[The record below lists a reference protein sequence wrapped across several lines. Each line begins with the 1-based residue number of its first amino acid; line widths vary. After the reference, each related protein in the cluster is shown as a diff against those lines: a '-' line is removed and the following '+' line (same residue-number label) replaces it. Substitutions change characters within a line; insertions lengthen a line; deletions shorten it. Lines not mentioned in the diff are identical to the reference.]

1 MKLKKISWKNFKSY
15 SNAMTELVFDN
26 EPSLNLIV
34 GTNGTGKSSIA
45 DCIIY
50 ALYGKIDGTNNS
62 DIPNRI
68 NKNFYVK
75 IELDCNGHEIV
86 VERGLA
92 PNLFTV
98 TIDGSI
104 VDTAGKNNVQAMLEE
119 NYYKIP
125 YSVFKNTLILSINDF
140 KSLIDLNPS
149 DKRNI
154 IDKIFGFTE
163 YNLMMKLIKEDI
175 KILDSSVSSNEGS
188 LKTATVNVEKYEQQL
203 LELKNNEVSQEE
215 IDELTEK
222 INEAKKLKSTNEENI
237 KKLDDV
243 RKKLDKQ
250 CVEKNMDIR
259 DLKRKIDDN
268 KKKIKL
274 IDSKKCPTCGSSL
287 DTDEFHKEKEKLINE
302 NEQYENTIKELTS
315 FIDDIS
321 NKIRAVDSK
330 RNVFTDAINKS
341 KLMDLASDLKY
352 KISLRKNNSQPLL
365 INLKESLNNQII
377 QLNEEKELLA
387 KRKMVYDCV
396 MQILGDG
403 GIKEYIAS
411 KYIPTI
417 NQIISEM
424 MEFMGINYNV
434 VFDRTFKA
442 TITSNGYI
450 VTYNSLSTGEK
461 KRIDFA
467 TVVSFIKLLKLQ
479 LGEMN
484 LLFLDEMLASIDV
497 NGVSD
502 MMSILKDLSVELNMN
517 IYLIHHA
524 QVENV
529 VFDNVI
535 ETSKPDG
542 FSKISI
548 LN

>member
-15 SNAMTELVFDN
+15 SNAMTELVFN
-26 EPSLNLIV
+26 NNPSLNLIV

-50 ALYGKIDGTNNS
+50 ALYGKIDGTNNG

-75 IELDCNGHEIV
+75 IELDCNGHEII

-92 PNLFTV
+92 PSLFTV
-98 TIDGSI
+98 TIDGSV
-104 VDTAGKNNVQAMLEE
+104 VDTAGKNNVQTMLEE

-163 YNLMMKLIKEDI
+163 YNLIMKLIKEDI

-188 LKTATVNVEKYEQQL
+188 LKTATVSIEKYEQQL
-203 LELKNNEVSQEE
+203 NELKNNGVTQEE
-215 IDELTEK
+215 IDELVEK
-222 INEAKKLKSTNEENI
+222 INEAKKLKATNEENI
-237 KKLDDV
+237 KKLDEI

-250 CVEKNMDIR
+250 STEKNMDIR
-259 DLKRKIDDN
+259 DLKRKIEDN

-274 IDSKKCPTCGSSL
+274 IDLKKCPTCGSSL
-287 DTDEFHKEKEKLINE
+287 DTDEFHKERERLVIE
-302 NEQYENTIKELTS
+302 NEFCENAIRELTS
-315 FIDDIS
+315 IVDDIS

-330 RNVFTDAINKS
+330 RNVFVDANNKS

-365 INLKESLNNQII
+365 NLKESLDKQII
-377 QLNEEKELLA
+377 QLNEEKELLS
-387 KRKMVYDCV
+387 KKKMVYDCV

-434 VFDRTFKA
+434 VFDKTFKA
-442 TITSNGYI
+442 TITSNGYN

-484 LLFLDEMLASIDV
+484 LLFLDEMLASIDI
-497 NGVSD
+497 NGVAD
-502 MMSILKDLSVELNMN
+502 MMTILKDLSVELNMN
-517 IYLIHHA
+517 IFLIHHA

-548 LN
+548 IN

>member
-15 SNAMTELVFDN
+15 SNSMTELVFGKN
-26 EPSLNLIV
+26 PSLNLIV

-50 ALYGKIDGTNNS
+50 ALYGKIDGTNNG

-75 IELDCNGHEIV
+75 IELECNGHEII

-92 PNLFTV
+92 PSLFAV
-98 TIDGSI
+98 TIDGAI
-104 VDTAGKNNVQAMLEE
+104 VDTAGKNNVQSMLEE

-140 KSLIDLNPS
+140 KSLVDLNPA

-163 YNLMMKLIKEDI
+163 YNLMVKLIKEDI
-175 KILDSSVSSNEGS
+175 KVLDTSMYTNEGS
-188 LKTATVNVEKYEQQL
+188 LKTATVSIEKYEQQL
-203 LELKNNEVSQEE
+203 QELKSNEVSQEE

-222 INEAKKLKSTNEENI
+222 INEAKKLKATNEENI

-250 CVEKNMDIR
+250 TTEKNMDIR
-259 DLKRKIDDN
+259 DLKRKIEDN

-287 DTDEFHKEKEKLINE
+287 DTDEFHKERERLIQE
-302 NEQYENTIKELTS
+302 NESCENAIKEMTS
-315 FIDDIS
+315 IISDLS
-321 NKIRAVDSK
+321 NKMKAVDSK
-330 RNVFTDAINKS
+330 RNVFVDAINKS

-365 INLKESLNNQII
+365 NLKESLNTQIH
-377 QLNEEKELLA
+377 QLNEEKEILS

-434 VFDRTFKA
+434 VFDKTFKA
-442 TITSNGYI
+442 TITSNGYN

-479 LGEMN
+479 LGDMN
-484 LLFLDEMLASIDV
+484 LLFLDEMLASIDI

-502 MMSILKDLSVELNMN
+502 MMTILKDLSVELNMN

-529 VFDNVI
+529 VFDNVL

-548 LN
+548 IN

>member
-15 SNAMTELVFDN
+15 SNSMTELVFNND
-26 EPSLNLIV
+26 PSLNLIV

-75 IELDCNGHEIV
+75 IELDCNGHEII

-92 PNLFTV
+92 PSLFSV
-98 TIDGSI
+98 TIDGDI
-104 VDTAGKNNVQAMLEE
+104 VDTAGKNNVQLMLEE

-125 YSVFKNTLILSINDF
+125 YSVFKNTLILSISDF
-140 KSLIDLNPS
+140 KSLVDLNPS

-175 KILDSSVSSNEGS
+175 KSLDASISLNEGS
-188 LKTATVNVEKYEQQL
+188 LKTATNSIANYEKQL
-203 LELKNNEVSQEE
+203 QELKNNAVSQEE

-222 INEAKKLKSTNEENI
+222 INEAKKIKTTNEENI

-250 CVEKNMDIR
+250 SVEKNMDIR
-259 DLKRKIDDN
+259 DLKRKIEDN

-274 IDSKKCPTCGSSL
+274 IDLKKCPTCGSSL
-287 DTDEFHKEKEKLINE
+287 DTDEFHKEREKLIQE
-302 NEQYENTIKELTS
+302 NESCENTISELTS
-315 FIDDIS
+315 IINDLT
-321 NKIRAVDSK
+321 NKMRAVDSK
-330 RNVFTDAINKS
+330 KNIFVDAISKS
-341 KLMDLASDLKY
+341 KLMDLVSDFKY
-352 KISLRKNNSQPLL
+352 KVSLKKNNSQPLL
-365 INLKESLNNQII
+365 NLKESLDQQII
-377 QLNEEKELLA
+377 QLNEEKEVLD

-434 VFDRTFKA
+434 IFDKTFKA
-442 TITSNGYI
+442 TITSNGYN

-479 LGEMN
+479 LGDMN
-484 LLFLDEMLASIDV
+484 LLFLDEMLASIDI

-502 MMSILKDLSVELNMN
+502 MMTILKDLSVELNMN

-542 FSKISI
+542 FSKINI

>member
-15 SNAMTELVFDN
+15 SNAMTELVFNND
-26 EPSLNLIV
+26 PSLNLIV

-75 IELDCNGHEIV
+75 IELDCNGHEVI

-98 TIDGSI
+98 TIDGKV
-104 VDTAGKNNVQAMLEE
+104 VDTAGKNNVQTMLEE

-140 KSLIDLNPS
+140 KSLVDLNPS

-163 YNLMMKLIKEDI
+163 YNLMLKLIKEDV
-175 KILDSSVSSNEGS
+175 KILDSSINSNDGS
-188 LKTATVNVEKYEQQL
+188 LKTASINIEKYEQQL
-203 LELKNNEVSQEE
+203 LELKSNEVSQEE

-222 INEAKKLKSTNEENI
+222 IKEAKKLKATNEENI
-237 KKLDDV
+237 KKLDKV
-243 RKKLDKQ
+243 RKELDKQ
-250 CVEKNMDIR
+250 TTEKNMDIR
-259 DLKRKIDDN
+259 DLKRKIEDN
-268 KKKIKL
+268 NKKIKL

-287 DTDEFHKEKEKLINE
+287 DTDEFHKERERLVQE
-302 NEQYENTIKELTS
+302 NESCKVLIADITS
-315 FIDDIS
+315 IINDLS
-321 NKIRAVDSK
+321 NKMKVVDSK
-330 RNVFTDAINKS
+330 RNVFVDAINKS

-352 KISLRKNNSQPLL
+352 KISLKKNNSKPL
-365 INLKESLNNQII
+365 INLKESLDQQIV
-377 QLNEEKELLA
+377 QLNEERELLD

-434 VFDRTFKA
+434 VFDKTFKA
-442 TITSNGYI
+442 TITSNGYN

-467 TVVSFIKLLKLQ
+467 TVISFIKLLKLQ

-484 LLFLDEMLASIDV
+484 LLFLDEMLASIDI

-542 FSKISI
+542 FSKIFI
-548 LN
+548 IN

>member
-1 MKLKKISWKNFKSY
+1 
-15 SNAMTELVFDN
+15 MTELTFTDD
-26 EPSLNLIV
+26 PSLNLIV

-75 IELDCNGHEIV
+75 IELDCNGHEII

-92 PNLFTV
+92 PSLFTV
-98 TIDGSI
+98 TIDGSV
-104 VDTAGKNNVQAMLEE
+104 VDTAGKNNVQSMLEE

-140 KSLIDLNPS
+140 KSLIDLNPA

-163 YNLMMKLIKEDI
+163 YNLMLKLIKEEV
-175 KILDSSVSSNEGS
+175 KMLDSSVSSNDGA
-188 LKTATVNVEKYEQQL
+188 LKTATINIERYERELQ
-203 LELKNNEVSQEE
+203 ELKSNEVSQEE
-215 IDELTEK
+215 IDELKAK
-222 INEAKKLKSTNEENI
+222 IEEAKSLKATNEENI
-237 KKLDDV
+237 KKLDEA
-243 RKKLDKQ
+243 RKALDRQ
-250 CVEKNMDIR
+250 SNEKNMDIR
-259 DLKRKIDDN
+259 DLKRRIEDN

-287 DTDEFHKEKEKLINE
+287 DTDEFHKERERLVNE
-302 NEQYENTIKELTS
+302 NVSCEAAIVEITS
-315 FIDDIS
+315 IVNDLS
-321 NKIRAVDSK
+321 NKMKVVDTR
-330 RNVFTDAINKS
+330 RNVFVDAISKS
-341 KLMDLASDLKY
+341 KLMDLASELKY
-352 KISLRKNNSQPLL
+352 KISLKKNNSQILL
-365 INLKESLNNQII
+365 NLKDDLDTQII
-377 QLNEEKELLA
+377 QLNEERELLGKK
-387 KRKMVYDCV
+387 KRVYDCV

-403 GIKEYIAS
+403 GIKEYIAG

-434 VFDRTFKA
+434 VFDKTFKA
-442 TITSNGYI
+442 TITSNGYN

-484 LLFLDEMLASIDV
+484 LLFLDEMLASIDI

-542 FSKISI
+542 FSKITK

>member
-15 SNAMTELVFDN
+15 SNAMTELVFNND
-26 EPSLNLIV
+26 PSLNLIV

-75 IELDCNGHEIV
+75 IELDCNGHEII

-92 PNLFTV
+92 PSLFTV
-98 TIDGSI
+98 TIDGAV
-104 VDTAGKNNVQAMLEE
+104 VDTAGKNNVQTMLEE

-140 KSLIDLNPS
+140 KSLVDLNPA

-163 YNLMMKLIKEDI
+163 YNLMLKFIKEDI
-175 KILDSSVSSNEGS
+175 KMLDSTMSSNDGS
-188 LKTATVNVEKYEQQL
+188 LKTATNSIERYEQQL
-203 LELKNNEVSQEE
+203 EELKSNEVSQEE

-222 INEAKKLKSTNEENI
+222 INEAKKLKATNEENI

-250 CVEKNMDIR
+250 CIEKNMDIR

-268 KKKIKL
+268 NKKIKL

-287 DTDEFHKEKEKLINE
+287 DTDEFHKERERLVLE
-302 NEQYENTIKELTS
+302 NESYESSIKELTS
-315 FIDDIS
+315 IINDIS
-321 NKIRAVDSK
+321 NKTRAVDSK
-330 RNVFTDAINKS
+330 RNVFVNAINKS
-341 KLMDLASDLKY
+341 GLTDLVSDLKY

-365 INLKESLNNQII
+365 NLKESLDKQIN
-377 QLNEEKELLA
+377 QLNEEKEVLE

-403 GIKEYIAS
+403 GIKEYIAN

-434 VFDRTFKA
+434 VFDKTFKA
-442 TITSNGYI
+442 TITSNGYN

-479 LGEMN
+479 LGDMN
-484 LLFLDEMLASIDV
+484 LLFLDEMLASIDI

-502 MMSILKDLSVELNMN
+502 MMTILKDLSVELNMN

-542 FSKISI
+542 FSKITI

>member
-15 SNAMTELVFDN
+15 SNAVTELVFNND
-26 EPSLNLIV
+26 PSLNLIV

-75 IELDCNGHEIV
+75 IELDCNGHEVV

-104 VDTAGKNNVQAMLEE
+104 VDTAGKNNVQTMLEE
-119 NYYKIP
+119 SYYKIP

-163 YNLMMKLIKEDI
+163 YNLMLKLIKEDI
-175 KILDSSVSSNEGS
+175 KMIDSSVSSNEGS
-188 LKTATVNVEKYEQQL
+188 LKTATVSIEKYEQQL
-203 LELKNNEVSQEE
+203 QELKNNEVSQEE

-222 INEAKKLKSTNEENI
+222 INEAKKLKATNEENI
-237 KKLDDV
+237 KKLDEV

-250 CVEKNMDIR
+250 TTEKNMDIR
-259 DLKRKIDDN
+259 DLKRKIEDN

-287 DTDEFHKEKEKLINE
+287 DTDEFHKERERLVQE
-302 NEQYENTIKELTS
+302 NESCETAISEMTS
-315 FIDDIS
+315 IINDLS
-321 NKIRAVDSK
+321 NKMRVVDSK
-330 RNVFTDAINKS
+330 RNVFVDAINKS

-352 KISLRKNNSQPLL
+352 KISLKKNNSQPL
-365 INLKESLNNQII
+365 INLKESLDKQII
-377 QLNEEKELLA
+377 QLNEERELLT

-442 TITSNGYI
+442 TITSNGYN

-484 LLFLDEMLASIDV
+484 LLFLDEMLASIDI
-497 NGVSD
+497 NGVAD
-502 MMSILKDLSVELNMN
+502 MMTILKDLSVELNMN

-548 LN
+548 IN

>member
-15 SNAMTELVFDN
+15 SNAMTELVFGN
-26 EPSLNLIV
+26 NPSLNLIV

-75 IELDCNGHEIV
+75 IELDCNGHEVI

-92 PNLFTV
+92 PNLFKV
-98 TIDGSI
+98 IIDGVV
-104 VDTAGKNNVQAMLEE
+104 VDTAGKNNVQTMLEE

-140 KSLIDLNPS
+140 KSLVDLNPS

-163 YNLMMKLIKEDI
+163 YNLMVKLIKEDI
-175 KILDSSVSSNEGS
+175 KMLDSSLISNEGS
-188 LKTATVNVEKYEQQL
+188 LKTATGNIEKYEQQL
-203 LELKNNEVSQEE
+203 NELKSKEVSKEE
-215 IDELTEK
+215 IEELAEK
-222 INEAKKLKSTNEENI
+222 INEAKKLKATNEENI
-237 KKLDDV
+237 KKLDEV

-250 CVEKNMDIR
+250 TTEKNMDIR
-259 DLKRKIDDN
+259 DLKRKIEDN

-287 DTDEFHKEKEKLINE
+287 DTDEFHKERERLVNE
-302 NEQYENTIKELTS
+302 NESCETAISEMTDIIKDLT
-315 FIDDIS
+315 
-321 NKIRAVDSK
+321 NKMRVVDSK
-330 RNVFTDAINKS
+330 KNVFVDAINKS
-341 KLMDLASDLKY
+341 GLTDLVSDLKY
-352 KISLRKNNSQPLL
+352 KVSLRKNNSQPLL
-365 INLKESLNNQII
+365 NLKESLNDQIA
-377 QLNEEKELLA
+377 QLNEERELLS

-434 VFDRTFKA
+434 VFDKTFKA
-442 TITSNGYI
+442 TITSNGYN

-479 LGEMN
+479 LGDMN
-484 LLFLDEMLASIDV
+484 LLFLDEMLASIDI

-502 MMSILKDLSVELNMN
+502 MMTILKDLSVELNMN

-529 VFDNVI
+529 VFDNVM

-548 LN
+548 IN

>member
-15 SNAMTELVFDN
+15 SNAMTELVFNND
-26 EPSLNLIV
+26 PSLNLIV

-75 IELDCNGHEIV
+75 IELDCNGHEII

-92 PNLFTV
+92 PSLFVV
-98 TIDGSI
+98 TIDGAV
-104 VDTAGKNNVQAMLEE
+104 VDTAGKNNVQTMLEE

-140 KSLIDLNPS
+140 KSLVDLNPA

-163 YNLMMKLIKEDI
+163 YNLMLKIIKEEV
-175 KILDSSVSSNEGS
+175 KMLDSTIISNEGS
-188 LKTATVNVEKYEQQL
+188 LKTATNNIEKYEQQL
-203 LELKNNEVSQEE
+203 EELKSNEVSQEE

-222 INEAKKLKSTNEENI
+222 IDEVKKLKATNEENI

-250 CVEKNMDIR
+250 SVEKNMDIR
-259 DLKRKIDDN
+259 DLKRKIEDN
-268 KKKIKL
+268 NKKIKL

-287 DTDEFHKEKEKLINE
+287 DTDEFHKERERLVLE
-302 NEQYENTIKELTS
+302 NESYETTIKELTS
-315 FIDDIS
+315 IIDDLS
-321 NKIRAVDSK
+321 NKTRAVDSK
-330 RNVFTDAINKS
+330 RRVFVDAINKS
-341 KLMDLASDLKY
+341 GLTDLVSDLKY

-365 INLKESLNNQII
+365 NLKESLDKQIN
-377 QLNEEKELLA
+377 QLNEEKEALD

-403 GIKEYIAS
+403 GIKEYIAN

-434 VFDRTFKA
+434 VFDKTFKA
-442 TITSNGYI
+442 TITSNGYN

-479 LGEMN
+479 LGDMN
-484 LLFLDEMLASIDV
+484 LLFLDEMLASIDI

-502 MMSILKDLSVELNMN
+502 MMTILKDLSVELNMN

-542 FSKISI
+542 FSKITI

>member
-15 SNAMTELVFDN
+15 SNVMTELVFNND
-26 EPSLNLIV
+26 PSLNLIV

-75 IELDCNGHEIV
+75 IELDCNGHEVI

-92 PNLFTV
+92 PSLFTV
-98 TIDGSI
+98 TIDGSV

-125 YSVFKNTLILSINDF
+125 YSIFKNILILSINDF
-140 KSLIDLNPS
+140 KSLVDLNPA

-163 YNLMMKLIKEDI
+163 YNLMMKLVKEDV
-175 KILDSSVSSNEGS
+175 KLLDSSVNSNEGS
-188 LKTATVNVEKYEQQL
+188 LKTATINIEKYEQQL
-203 LELKNNEVSQEE
+203 QELKNNEVSQEE

-222 INEAKKLKSTNEENI
+222 INEAKALKATNEENI
-237 KKLDDV
+237 KKLDEV

-250 CVEKNMDIR
+250 TTDKNMDIR
-259 DLKRKIDDN
+259 DLKRKIEDN

-287 DTDEFHKEKEKLINE
+287 DTDEFHKERERLVLE
-302 NEQYENTIKELTS
+302 NESCEATIAELTS
-315 FIDDIS
+315 IINDLS
-321 NKIRAVDSK
+321 NKMRAVDSK
-330 RNVFTDAINKS
+330 KNVFVDAINKS

-352 KISLRKNNSQPLL
+352 KISLKKNNSQPLL
-365 INLKESLNNQII
+365 NLKESLDKQII
-377 QLNEEKELLA
+377 QLNEERELLS
-387 KRKMVYDCV
+387 KRKMVYECV

-442 TITSNGYI
+442 TITSNGYN

-479 LGEMN
+479 MGEMN
-484 LLFLDEMLASIDV
+484 LLFLDEMLASIDI

-529 VFDNVI
+529 VFDNII

-542 FSKISI
+542 FSKITI

>member
-15 SNAMTELVFDN
+15 SNSMTELVFNND
-26 EPSLNLIV
+26 PSLNLIV

-75 IELDCNGHEIV
+75 IELDCNGHEII

-92 PNLFTV
+92 PSLFSV
-98 TIDGSI
+98 TIDGDI
-104 VDTAGKNNVQAMLEE
+104 VDTAGKNNVQLMLEE

-125 YSVFKNTLILSINDF
+125 YSVFKNTLILSISDF
-140 KSLIDLNPS
+140 KSLVDLNPS

-175 KILDSSVSSNEGS
+175 KSLDASISLNEGS
-188 LKTATVNVEKYEQQL
+188 LKTATNSIANYEKQL
-203 LELKNNEVSQEE
+203 QELKNNEVSQEE

-222 INEAKKLKSTNEENI
+222 INEAKKIKTTNEENI

-250 CVEKNMDIR
+250 SVEKNMDIR
-259 DLKRKIDDN
+259 DLKRKIEDN

-274 IDSKKCPTCGSSL
+274 IDLKKCPTCGSSL
-287 DTDEFHKEKEKLINE
+287 DTDEFHKEREKLIQE
-302 NEQYENTIKELTS
+302 NESCENTISELTS
-315 FIDDIS
+315 IINDLT
-321 NKIRAVDSK
+321 NKMRAVDSK
-330 RNVFTDAINKS
+330 KNIFVDAISKS
-341 KLMDLASDLKY
+341 KLMDLVSDFKY
-352 KISLRKNNSQPLL
+352 KVSLKKNNSQPLL
-365 INLKESLNNQII
+365 NLKESLDQQII
-377 QLNEEKELLA
+377 QLNEEKEVLD

-434 VFDRTFKA
+434 IFDKTFKA
-442 TITSNGYI
+442 TITSNGYN

-479 LGEMN
+479 LGDMN
-484 LLFLDEMLASIDV
+484 LLFLDEMLASIDI

-502 MMSILKDLSVELNMN
+502 MMTILKDLSVELNMN

-542 FSKISI
+542 FSKITI

>member
-26 EPSLNLIV
+26 DPSLNLIV

-75 IELDCNGHEIV
+75 IELDCNGHEIT
-86 VERGLA
+86 VERGLS
-92 PNLFTV
+92 PNLFNV
-98 TIDGSI
+98 TIDGVVI
-104 VDTAGKNNVQAMLEE
+104 DTAGKNNVQTMLEE

-140 KSLIDLNPS
+140 KSLVDLNPS

-163 YNLMMKLIKEDI
+163 YNLMTKLIKEDI
-175 KILDSSVSSNEGS
+175 KMLDSSISSNMGS
-188 LKTATVNVEKYEQQL
+188 LKTASVSIEKYEQQL
-203 LELKNNEVSQEE
+203 EELKNNEVSQEE

-222 INEAKKLKSTNEENI
+222 INEAKKLKTTNEENI
-237 KKLDDV
+237 KKLDEA

-250 CVEKNMDIR
+250 TTEKNMDIR
-259 DLKRKIDDN
+259 DLKRKIEDN

-287 DTDEFHKEKEKLINE
+287 DTDEFHKERERLVNE
-302 NEQYENTIKELTS
+302 NESCETAIAEMTS
-315 FIDDIS
+315 IITDLS

-330 RNVFTDAINKS
+330 KNVFVDAINKS
-341 KLMDLASDLKY
+341 RLTDLVSDFKY
-352 KISLRKNNSQPLL
+352 KVSLRKNNSQPLL
-365 INLKESLNNQII
+365 NLKESLNSQIA
-377 QLNEEKELLA
+377 QLNEEREMLSK
-387 KRKMVYDCV
+387 KKMIYDCV

-442 TITSNGYI
+442 TITSNGYN

-479 LGEMN
+479 LGDMN
-484 LLFLDEMLASIDV
+484 LLFLDEMLASIDI
-497 NGVSD
+497 NGVAD
-502 MMSILKDLSVELNMN
+502 MMTILKDLSVELNMN
-517 IYLIHHA
+517 IFLIHHA

-529 VFDNVI
+529 VFDNVL

-542 FSKISI
+542 FSKITV

>member
-26 EPSLNLIV
+26 DPSLNLIV

-75 IELDCNGHEIV
+75 IELDCNGHEII

-92 PNLFTV
+92 PSLFTV
-98 TIDGSI
+98 TIDGAV
-104 VDTAGKNNVQAMLEE
+104 VDTAGKNNVQTMLEE

-140 KSLIDLNPS
+140 KSLVDLNPA

-163 YNLMMKLIKEDI
+163 YNLMLKFIKEDI
-175 KILDSSVSSNEGS
+175 KMLDSTMSSNEGS
-188 LKTATVNVEKYEQQL
+188 LKTATNSIERYEQQL
-203 LELKNNEVSQEE
+203 EELKSNEVSQEE
-215 IDELTEK
+215 IDKLTEK
-222 INEAKKLKSTNEENI
+222 INEAKKLKATNEENI

-250 CVEKNMDIR
+250 SVEKNMDIR
-259 DLKRKIDDN
+259 DIKRKIEDN

-287 DTDEFHKEKEKLINE
+287 DTDEFHKERERLVLE
-302 NEQYENTIKELTS
+302 NESCESSITELTS
-315 FIDDIS
+315 IINDLS
-321 NKIRAVDSK
+321 NKTRAVDSK
-330 RNVFTDAINKS
+330 RNVFVDAINKS
-341 KLMDLASDLKY
+341 GLTDLVSDLKY
-352 KISLRKNNSQPLL
+352 KVSLRNNNSQPLL
-365 INLKESLNNQII
+365 NLKESLDKQIN
-377 QLNEEKELLA
+377 QLNEEKEALE

-403 GIKEYIAS
+403 GIKEYIAN

-434 VFDRTFKA
+434 VFDKTFKA
-442 TITSNGYI
+442 TITSNGYN

-479 LGEMN
+479 LGDMN
-484 LLFLDEMLASIDV
+484 LLFLDEMLASIDI
-497 NGVSD
+497 NGVAD
-502 MMSILKDLSVELNMN
+502 MMTILKDLSVELNMN

-542 FSKISI
+542 FSKITI

>member
-15 SNAMTELVFDN
+15 SNAMTELVFNND
-26 EPSLNLIV
+26 PSLNLIV

-75 IELDCNGHEIV
+75 IELNCNGHEVI

-92 PNLFTV
+92 PSLFKV
-98 TIDGSI
+98 TIDGSV
-104 VDTAGKNNVQAMLEE
+104 VDTAGKNNVQTMLEE

-163 YNLMMKLIKEDI
+163 YNLMLKLIKEDI
-175 KILDSSVSSNEGS
+175 KMLDVSINSNEGS
-188 LKTATVNVEKYEQQL
+188 IKTASINIENYERQL
-203 LELKNNEVSQEE
+203 HELKSNEVSQEE
-215 IDELTEK
+215 IDELKEK
-222 INEAKKLKSTNEENI
+222 IEEAKKLKETNEENI
-237 KKLDDV
+237 KKLDKV
-243 RKKLDKQ
+243 RKELDRQ
-250 CVEKNMDIR
+250 TSDKNMDIR
-259 DLKRKIDDN
+259 DLKRRIEDN
-268 KKKIKL
+268 NKKIKL

-287 DTDEFHKEKEKLINE
+287 DTDEFHKEREALVQE
-302 NEQYENTIKELTS
+302 NESYKVAIENITS
-315 FIDDIS
+315 IITDLS
-321 NKIRAVDSK
+321 NKMRAVDSK
-330 RNVFTDAINKS
+330 RNVFVDSISNS
-341 KLMDLASDLKY
+341 KLMNLVSDLKY
-352 KISLRKNNSQPLL
+352 KISLKKNNSQPLL
-365 INLKESLNNQII
+365 NLKDSLDHQII
-377 QLNEEKELLA
+377 QLNEEKELLG

-442 TITSNGYI
+442 TITSNGYN

-484 LLFLDEMLASIDV
+484 LLFLDEMLASIDI

-502 MMSILKDLSVELNMN
+502 MMKILKDLSVELNMN

-548 LN
+548 IN

>member
-15 SNAMTELVFDN
+15 SNALTELTFTDD
-26 EPSLNLIV
+26 PSLNLIV

-75 IELDCNGHEIV
+75 IELDCNGHEVI

-92 PNLFTV
+92 PSLFIV
-98 TIDGSI
+98 TIDGSV

-125 YSVFKNTLILSINDF
+125 YSIFKNMLILSINDF
-140 KSLIDLNPS
+140 KSLVDLNPS

-163 YNLMMKLIKEDI
+163 YNLMMKLVKEDI
-175 KILDSSVSSNEGS
+175 KMIDSSVNSNEGS
-188 LKTATVNVEKYEQQL
+188 LKTATINIEKYEQQL
-203 LELKNNEVSQEE
+203 QELKNNEVSQEE

-222 INEAKKLKSTNEENI
+222 INEAKALKATNEENI
-237 KKLDDV
+237 KKLDEA

-250 CVEKNMDIR
+250 TTEKNMDIR
-259 DLKRKIDDN
+259 DLKRKIEEN

-287 DTDEFHKEKEKLINE
+287 DTDEFHKERERLVQE
-302 NEQYENTIKELTS
+302 NESCEATIVELTS
-315 FIDDIS
+315 IINDLS
-321 NKIRAVDSK
+321 NKMRAVDSK
-330 RNVFTDAINKS
+330 KNVFVDAINKS

-352 KISLRKNNSQPLL
+352 KISLKKNNSQPLL
-365 INLKESLNNQII
+365 NLKEGLDRQIN
-377 QLNEEKELLA
+377 QLNEERELLS

-442 TITSNGYI
+442 TITSNGYN

-479 LGEMN
+479 MGEMN
-484 LLFLDEMLASIDV
+484 LLFLDEMLASIDI

-542 FSKISI
+542 FSKITI

>member
-15 SNAMTELVFDN
+15 SNAMTEIVFDN
-26 EPSLNLIV
+26 DPSLNLIV

-50 ALYGKIDGTNNS
+50 ALYGKIDGTNSS

-75 IELDCNGHEIV
+75 IEVDCNGHEVII
-86 VERGLA
+86 ERGLA
-92 PNLFTV
+92 PNLFV
-98 TIDGSI
+98 VKIDGNI
-104 VDTAGKNNVQAMLEE
+104 VDTAGKNNVQTMLEE

-125 YSVFKNTLILSINDF
+125 YSVFKNMLVLSINDF
-140 KSLIDLNPS
+140 KSLVDLNPS

-163 YNLMMKLIKEDI
+163 YNLMTKIIKDDI
-175 KILDSSVSSNEGS
+175 KILDTSLSSNEGS
-188 LKTATVNVEKYEQQL
+188 LKTANINIENYEQQL
-203 LELKNNEVSQEE
+203 MELKNNEVSQEE

-222 INEAKKLKSTNEENI
+222 INEVKSLKATNEENI
-237 KKLDDV
+237 KKLDSV
-243 RKKLDKQ
+243 RKTLDKQ
-250 CVEKNMDIR
+250 STEKNMDIR
-259 DLKRKIDDN
+259 DLKRKIEDN

-287 DTDEFHKEKEKLINE
+287 DTDEFHKERERLIQE
-302 NEQYENTIKELTS
+302 NESCEKAITELTS
-315 FIDDIS
+315 VITDLS
-321 NKIRAVDSK
+321 NKMRAVDAK
-330 RNVFTDAINKS
+330 KNVFVDAINKS
-341 KLMDLASDLKY
+341 GLADLISDLKY
-352 KISLRKNNSQPLL
+352 KISLKKNNSQPLL
-365 INLKESLNNQII
+365 NLKESLNKQIV
-377 QLNEEKELLA
+377 QLNEEKEILS
-387 KRKMVYDCV
+387 KKKMLYDCV

-403 GIKEYIAS
+403 GIKEYIAN

-424 MEFMGINYNV
+424 MDFMGINYNV

-442 TITSNGYI
+442 TITSNGYN
-450 VTYNSLSTGEK
+450 VTYNSLSTGER

-484 LLFLDEMLASIDV
+484 LLFLDEMLASIDI

-502 MMSILKDLSVELNMN
+502 MMTILKDLSAELNMN

-529 VFDNVI
+529 IFDNVF

-542 FSKISI
+542 FSKLSKI
-548 LN
+548 N

>member
-15 SNAMTELVFDN
+15 SNAMTELVFGND
-26 EPSLNLIV
+26 PSLNLIV

-75 IELDCNGHEIV
+75 IELDCNGHEVI

-92 PNLFTV
+92 PSVFTV
-98 TIDGSI
+98 TIDGSV
-104 VDTAGKNNVQAMLEE
+104 VDTAGKNNVQTMLEE

-140 KSLIDLNPS
+140 KSLVDLNPA

-163 YNLMMKLIKEDI
+163 YNLMMKLVKEDI
-175 KILDSSVSSNEGS
+175 KMLDSSMSSNEGS
-188 LKTATVNVEKYEQQL
+188 LRTATVSIEKYEQQL
-203 LELKNNEVSQEE
+203 HELNNNEVSQEE

-222 INEAKKLKSTNEENI
+222 IKEAKSLKATNEENI
-237 KKLDDV
+237 KKLDEI

-250 CVEKNMDIR
+250 CTDKNMDIR
-259 DLKRKIDDN
+259 DLIRKIEDN
-268 KKKIKL
+268 NKKIKL

-287 DTDEFHKEKEKLINE
+287 DTDEFHKERERLVLE
-302 NEQYENTIKELTS
+302 NESCELSIKELTS
-315 FIDDIS
+315 IITDLS
-321 NKIRAVDSK
+321 NKMKAVDSK
-330 RNVFTDAINKS
+330 KNVFVDAINKS
-341 KLMDLASDLKY
+341 KLMDLAADLKY
-352 KISLRKNNSQPLL
+352 KISLKKNNSQPLL
-365 INLKESLNNQII
+365 NLKESLNEQIS
-377 QLNEEKELLA
+377 QLNEEKELLS

-434 VFDRTFKA
+434 VFDKTFKA
-442 TITSNGYI
+442 TITSNGYN

-479 LGEMN
+479 LGDMN
-484 LLFLDEMLASIDV
+484 LLFLDEMLASIDI
-497 NGVSD
+497 NGVAD
-502 MMSILKDLSVELNMN
+502 MMTILKDLSVELNMN
-517 IYLIHHA
+517 IFLIHHA

-529 VFDNVI
+529 VFDNVL

-542 FSKISI
+542 FSKITI

>member
-1 MKLKKISWKNFKSY
+1 MKLKKICWKNFKSY
-15 SNAMTELVFDN
+15 SNAMTELVFN
-26 EPSLNLIV
+26 NKPSLNLIV

-50 ALYGKIDGTNNS
+50 ALYGKIDGTNNG

-75 IELDCNGHEIV
+75 IELDCNGHEII

-104 VDTAGKNNVQAMLEE
+104 VDTAGKNNVQSMLEE

-140 KSLIDLNPS
+140 KSLVDLNPA

-163 YNLMMKLIKEDI
+163 YNLMLKFIKEDI
-175 KILDSSVSSNEGS
+175 KVLDITMSSNEGS
-188 LKTATVNVEKYEQQL
+188 LKAATSSIERYEQQL
-203 LELKNNEVSQEE
+203 EELKSNEVSQEE

-222 INEAKKLKSTNEENI
+222 INEAKKLKATNEENI

-250 CVEKNMDIR
+250 SVEKNMDIR
-259 DLKRKIDDN
+259 DLKRKIEDN

-274 IDSKKCPTCGSSL
+274 IDSKKCPICGSSL
-287 DTDEFHKEKEKLINE
+287 DTDEFHKERERLVLE
-302 NEQYENTIKELTS
+302 NESCESSIKELTS
-315 FIDDIS
+315 IINDLS
-321 NKIRAVDSK
+321 NKTRAVDSK
-330 RNVFTDAINKS
+330 RNVFVDAINKS
-341 KLMDLASDLKY
+341 GLTDLVSDLKY
-352 KISLRKNNSQPLL
+352 KVSLRKNNSQPLL
-365 INLKESLNNQII
+365 NLKESLDKQIN
-377 QLNEEKELLA
+377 QLNDEKEALE
-387 KRKMVYDCV
+387 KKKMVYDCV

-403 GIKEYIAS
+403 GIKEYIAN

-434 VFDRTFKA
+434 VFDKTFKA
-442 TITSNGYI
+442 TITSNGYN

-484 LLFLDEMLASIDV
+484 LLFLDEMLASIDI
-497 NGVSD
+497 NGVAD
-502 MMSILKDLSVELNMN
+502 MMTILKDLSVELNMN

-529 VFDNVI
+529 VFDNII

-542 FSKISI
+542 FSKINI
-548 LN
+548 Y

>member
-15 SNAMTELVFDN
+15 SNAMTELVFNND
-26 EPSLNLIV
+26 PSLNLIV

-50 ALYGKIDGTNNS
+50 ALYGKIDGTTNS

-86 VERGLA
+86 VERGLS

-104 VDTAGKNNVQAMLEE
+104 VDTAGKNNVQTMLED

-175 KILDSSVSSNEGS
+175 KLLDSSVSSNDGAI
-188 LKTATVNVEKYEQQL
+188 KTATVNIEKYEQQL
-203 LELKNNEVSQEE
+203 QELKNNEVSQEE

-222 INEAKKLKSTNEENI
+222 INEAKKLKATNEENI
-237 KKLDDV
+237 KKLDEV
-243 RKKLDKQ
+243 RKKLDQ
-250 CVEKNMDIR
+250 QSTEKNMDIR

-287 DTDEFHKEKEKLINE
+287 DTDEFHKERERLIKE
-302 NEQYENTIKELTS
+302 NESCETAISEMTS
-315 FIDDIS
+315 IINDLS
-321 NKIRAVDSK
+321 NKMRAVDSK
-330 RNVFTDAINKS
+330 RNVFVDAINKS

-352 KISLRKNNSQPLL
+352 KISLKKNNSQPLL
-365 INLKESLNNQII
+365 NLKESLDMQIV
-377 QLNEEKELLA
+377 QLNEEKELLS

-442 TITSNGYI
+442 TITSNGYN

-484 LLFLDEMLASIDV
+484 LLFLDEMLASIDI

-542 FSKISI
+542 FSKINI
-548 LN
+548 IN

>member
-15 SNAMTELVFDN
+15 SNAMTEIVFDN
-26 EPSLNLIV
+26 DPSLNLIV

-50 ALYGKIDGTNNS
+50 ALYGKIDGTNSS

-68 NKNFYVK
+68 NKSFYVK
-75 IELDCNGHEIV
+75 IEVDCNGHEVII
-86 VERGLA
+86 ERGLA
-92 PNLFTV
+92 PNMFV
-98 TIDGSI
+98 VRIDNNI
-104 VDTAGKNNVQAMLEE
+104 VDTAGKNNVQTMLEE

-125 YSVFKNTLILSINDF
+125 YSVFKNMLVLSINDF
-140 KSLIDLNPS
+140 KSLVDLNPS

-163 YNLMMKLIKEDI
+163 YNLMAKIIKDDI
-175 KILDSSVSSNEGS
+175 KVLDTSLSSNEGS
-188 LKTATVNVEKYEQQL
+188 LKTANINIENYEHQL
-203 LELKNNEVSQEE
+203 MELKNNEVSQEE

-222 INEAKKLKSTNEENI
+222 INEVKSLKATNEENI
-237 KKLDDV
+237 KKLDSI
-243 RKKLDKQ
+243 RKTLDKQ
-250 CVEKNMDIR
+250 STEKNMDIR
-259 DLKRKIDDN
+259 DLKRKIEDN

-287 DTDEFHKEKEKLINE
+287 DTDEFHKERERLIQE
-302 NEQYENTIKELTS
+302 NESCEKAITELTS
-315 FIDDIS
+315 VITDLS
-321 NKIRAVDSK
+321 NKMRAVDAK
-330 RNVFTDAINKS
+330 KNVFVDAINKS
-341 KLMDLASDLKY
+341 GLADLISDLKY
-352 KISLRKNNSQPLL
+352 KVSLKKNNSQPLL
-365 INLKESLNNQII
+365 NLKESLNKQIV
-377 QLNEEKELLA
+377 QLNEEKEILS
-387 KRKMVYDCV
+387 KKKMLYDCV
-396 MQILGDG
+396 MQILGEG
-403 GIKEYIAS
+403 GIKEYIAN

-424 MEFMGINYNV
+424 MDFMGINYNV

-442 TITSNGYI
+442 TITSNGYN

-484 LLFLDEMLASIDV
+484 LLFLDEMLASIDI

-502 MMSILKDLSVELNMN
+502 MMTILKDLSAELNMN

-529 VFDNVI
+529 IFDNVF

-542 FSKISI
+542 FSKLSKI
-548 LN
+548 N

>member
-26 EPSLNLIV
+26 DPSLNLIV

-75 IELDCNGHEIV
+75 IELDCNGHEII

-92 PNLFTV
+92 PSLFTV
-98 TIDGSI
+98 TIDGAV
-104 VDTAGKNNVQAMLEE
+104 VDTAGKNNVQTMLEE
-119 NYYKIP
+119 IYYKIP

-140 KSLIDLNPS
+140 KSLVDLNPA

-163 YNLMMKLIKEDI
+163 YNLMLKFIKEDI
-175 KILDSSVSSNEGS
+175 KMLDSTISSNEGS
-188 LKTATVNVEKYEQQL
+188 LKTATNSIERYEQQL
-203 LELKNNEVSQEE
+203 EELKSNEVSQEE

-222 INEAKKLKSTNEENI
+222 INEAKKLKATNEENI

-250 CVEKNMDIR
+250 SVEKNMDIR
-259 DLKRKIDDN
+259 DLKRKIEDN

-287 DTDEFHKEKEKLINE
+287 DTDEFHKERERLVLE
-302 NEQYENTIKELTS
+302 NESCESSIKELTS
-315 FIDDIS
+315 IINDLS
-321 NKIRAVDSK
+321 NKTRAVDSK
-330 RNVFTDAINKS
+330 RNVFVDAINKS
-341 KLMDLASDLKY
+341 GLTDLVSDLKY
-352 KISLRKNNSQPLL
+352 KVSLRKNNSQPLL
-365 INLKESLNNQII
+365 NLKESLDKQIN
-377 QLNEEKELLA
+377 QLNDEKEALE
-387 KRKMVYDCV
+387 KRRMVYDCV

-403 GIKEYIAS
+403 GIKEYIAN

-434 VFDRTFKA
+434 VFDKTFKA
-442 TITSNGYI
+442 TITSNGYN

-479 LGEMN
+479 LGDMN
-484 LLFLDEMLASIDV
+484 LLFLDEMLASIDI

-502 MMSILKDLSVELNMN
+502 MMAILKDLSVELNMN
-517 IYLIHHA
+517 IFLIHHA

-542 FSKISI
+542 FSKINI

>member
-1 MKLKKISWKNFKSY
+1 MKLKKICWRNFKSY
-15 SNAMTELVFDN
+15 SNAMTELTFTDN
-26 EPSLNLIV
+26 PSLNLIV

-75 IELDCNGHEIV
+75 IELNCNGHEIII
-86 VERGLA
+86 ERGLA
-92 PNLFTV
+92 PSLFTV
-98 TIDGSI
+98 TIDGSV
-104 VDTAGKNNVQAMLEE
+104 VDTAGKNNVQSMLEE

-140 KSLIDLNPS
+140 KSLVDLNPA

-163 YNLMMKLIKEDI
+163 YNLMLKLIKEDI
-175 KILDSSVSSNEGS
+175 KSLDSSVSSNEGAI
-188 LKTATVNVEKYEQQL
+188 KTATTNIEQYEQELQ
-203 LELKNNEVSQEE
+203 ELKNNEVSQEE
-215 IDELTEK
+215 IDELMVK
-222 INEAKKLKSTNEENI
+222 IDEAKALKATNEASI
-237 KKLDDV
+237 RKLDEA
-243 RKKLDKQ
+243 RKVLDKQ
-250 CVEKNMDIR
+250 ATEKNMDIR
-259 DLKRKIDDN
+259 DLKRRIEDN

-287 DTDEFHKEKEKLINE
+287 DTDEFHKERERLVQDNESCEVAIAEFTSVINS
-302 NEQYENTIKELTS
+302 L
-315 FIDDIS
+315 S
-321 NKIRAVDSK
+321 NKMKLVDTK
-330 RNVFTDAINKS
+330 RKGFVDANNKS
-341 KLMDLASDLKY
+341 KLMDLSSELKY
-352 KISLRKNNSQPLL
+352 KVSMKKNSSKPLL
-365 INLKESLNNQII
+365 NLKEGLDRQII
-377 QLNEEKELLA
+377 QLNEEKELLS
-387 KRKMVYDCV
+387 KRKRVYDCV
-396 MQILGDG
+396 IQILGEG

-434 VFDRTFKA
+434 VFDKTFKA
-442 TITSNGYI
+442 TITSNGYN

-479 LGEMN
+479 LGDMN
-484 LLFLDEMLASIDV
+484 LLFLDEMLASIDI

-502 MMSILKDLSVELNMN
+502 MMTILKDLSVELNMN

-542 FSKISI
+542 FSKITK

>member
-15 SNAMTELVFDN
+15 SNAMTELVFNND
-26 EPSLNLIV
+26 PSLNLIV

-75 IELDCNGHEIV
+75 IELDCNGHEVV

-104 VDTAGKNNVQAMLEE
+104 VDTAGKNNVQTMLEE

-163 YNLMMKLIKEDI
+163 YNLMLKLIKEDI
-175 KILDSSVSSNEGS
+175 KMIDSSVSSNEGS
-188 LKTATVNVEKYEQQL
+188 LKTATVSIEKYEQQL
-203 LELKNNEVSQEE
+203 QELKNNEVSQEE

-222 INEAKKLKSTNEENI
+222 INEAKKLKATNEENI
-237 KKLDDV
+237 KKLDEV

-250 CVEKNMDIR
+250 STEKNMDIR
-259 DLKRKIDDN
+259 DLKRKIEDN

-287 DTDEFHKEKEKLINE
+287 DTDEFHKERERLVQE
-302 NEQYENTIKELTS
+302 NESCETAISEMTS
-315 FIDDIS
+315 IINDLS
-321 NKIRAVDSK
+321 NKMRAVDSK
-330 RNVFTDAINKS
+330 RNVFVDAINKS

-352 KISLRKNNSQPLL
+352 KISLKKNNSQPLL
-365 INLKESLNNQII
+365 NLKESLDKQII
-377 QLNEEKELLA
+377 QLNEERELLS

-442 TITSNGYI
+442 TITSNGYN

-484 LLFLDEMLASIDV
+484 LLFLDEMLASIDI

-502 MMSILKDLSVELNMN
+502 MMTILKDLSVELNMN

-524 QVENV
+524 RVENV

-548 LN
+548 IN

>member
-26 EPSLNLIV
+26 DPSLNLIV

-75 IELDCNGHEIV
+75 IELDCNGHEII

-98 TIDGSI
+98 TIDGTI
-104 VDTAGKNNVQAMLEE
+104 VDTAGKNNVQSMLEE

-140 KSLIDLNPS
+140 KSLVDLNPS

-163 YNLMMKLIKEDI
+163 YNLMTKLIKEDI
-175 KILDSSVSSNEGS
+175 KVLDSSMSSNEGS
-188 LKTATVNVEKYEQQL
+188 LRTATVSIEKYEQQL
-203 LELKNNEVSQEE
+203 QELKHNEVSQEE

-222 INEAKKLKSTNEENI
+222 INEAKKLKTTNEENI
-237 KKLDDV
+237 KKLDDI

-250 CVEKNMDIR
+250 TTEKNMDIR
-259 DLKRKIDDN
+259 DLKRKIEDN

-287 DTDEFHKEKEKLINE
+287 DTDEFHKERERLVSE
-302 NEQYENTIKELTS
+302 NESYEVAISEMTS
-315 FIDDIS
+315 IINDLS
-321 NKIRAVDSK
+321 NKMRAVDSK
-330 RNVFTDAINKS
+330 KNVFVDAINKS
-341 KLMDLASDLKY
+341 HLTDLVSDLKY
-352 KISLRKNNSQPLL
+352 KVSLKKNNSQPLL
-365 INLKESLNNQII
+365 NLKESLDNQIA
-377 QLNEEKELLA
+377 QLNEEKEALN

-434 VFDRTFKA
+434 VFDKTFKA
-442 TITSNGYI
+442 TITSNGYN

-479 LGEMN
+479 LGDMN
-484 LLFLDEMLASIDV
+484 LLFLDEMLASIDI

-502 MMSILKDLSVELNMN
+502 MMTILKDLSVELNMN

-529 VFDNVI
+529 VFDNVF

-548 LN
+548 IN

>member
-1 MKLKKISWKNFKSY
+1 MKLKKICWRNFKSY
-15 SNAMTELVFDN
+15 SNAMTELTFTDN
-26 EPSLNLIV
+26 PSLNLIV

-75 IELDCNGHEIV
+75 IELNCNGHEIII
-86 VERGLA
+86 ERGLA
-92 PNLFTV
+92 PSLFTV
-98 TIDGSI
+98 TIDGNV
-104 VDTAGKNNVQAMLEE
+104 VDTAGKNNVQSMLEE

-140 KSLIDLNPS
+140 KSLVDLNPA

-163 YNLMMKLIKEDI
+163 YNLMLKLIKEDI
-175 KILDSSVSSNEGS
+175 KSLDSSVSSNEGAI
-188 LKTATVNVEKYEQQL
+188 KTATTNIEQYEQELQ
-203 LELKNNEVSQEE
+203 ELKNNEVSQEE
-215 IDELTEK
+215 IDELMVK
-222 INEAKKLKSTNEENI
+222 IDEAKALKATNEASI
-237 KKLDDV
+237 RKLDEA
-243 RKKLDKQ
+243 RKVLDKQ
-250 CVEKNMDIR
+250 ATEKNMDIR
-259 DLKRKIDDN
+259 DLKRRIEDN

-287 DTDEFHKEKEKLINE
+287 DTDEFHKERERLVQDNESCEVAIAEFTSVINS
-302 NEQYENTIKELTS
+302 L
-315 FIDDIS
+315 S
-321 NKIRAVDSK
+321 NKMKLVDTK
-330 RNVFTDAINKS
+330 RKGFVDANNKS
-341 KLMDLASDLKY
+341 KLMDLSSELKY
-352 KISLRKNNSQPLL
+352 KVSMKKNSSKPLL
-365 INLKESLNNQII
+365 NLKEGLDRQII
-377 QLNEEKELLA
+377 QLNEEKELLS
-387 KRKMVYDCV
+387 KRKRVYDCV
-396 MQILGDG
+396 IQILGEG

-434 VFDRTFKA
+434 VFDKTFKA
-442 TITSNGYI
+442 TITSNGYN

-479 LGEMN
+479 LGDMN
-484 LLFLDEMLASIDV
+484 LLFLDEMLASIDI

-542 FSKISI
+542 FSKITK

>member
-26 EPSLNLIV
+26 DPSLNLIV

-75 IELDCNGHEIV
+75 IELDCNGHEII

-92 PNLFTV
+92 PSLFTV
-98 TIDGSI
+98 TIDGAV
-104 VDTAGKNNVQAMLEE
+104 VDTAGKNNVQTMLEE
-119 NYYKIP
+119 NYYKKP

-140 KSLIDLNPS
+140 KSLVDLNPA

-163 YNLMMKLIKEDI
+163 YNLMLKFIKEDI
-175 KILDSSVSSNEGS
+175 KILDSTMSSNEGS
-188 LKTATVNVEKYEQQL
+188 LKTATNSIERYEQQL
-203 LELKNNEVSQEE
+203 EELKSNEVSQEE
-215 IDELTEK
+215 IDELTAK
-222 INEAKKLKSTNEENI
+222 INEAKKLKATNEENI

-250 CVEKNMDIR
+250 SVEKNMDIR
-259 DLKRKIDDN
+259 DLKRKIEDN

-287 DTDEFHKEKEKLINE
+287 DTDEFHKERERLVLE
-302 NEQYENTIKELTS
+302 NESCESSIKELT
-315 FIDDIS
+315 FIINDLS
-321 NKIRAVDSK
+321 NKTRAVDSK
-330 RNVFTDAINKS
+330 RNVFVDAINKS
-341 KLMDLASDLKY
+341 GLTDLVSDLKY
-352 KISLRKNNSQPLL
+352 KVSLRKNNSQPLL
-365 INLKESLNNQII
+365 NLKESLDKQIN
-377 QLNEEKELLA
+377 QLNEEKEALE

-403 GIKEYIAS
+403 GIKEYIAN

-434 VFDRTFKA
+434 VFDKTFKA
-442 TITSNGYI
+442 TITSNGYN

-461 KRIDFA
+461 KRVDFA

-479 LGEMN
+479 LGDMN
-484 LLFLDEMLASIDV
+484 LLFLDEMLASIDI

-502 MMSILKDLSVELNMN
+502 MMTILKDLSVELNMN

-542 FSKISI
+542 FSKITI

>member
-15 SNAMTELVFDN
+15 SNAMTELVFNND
-26 EPSLNLIV
+26 PSLNLIV

-75 IELDCNGHEIV
+75 IELDCNGHEVI

-92 PNLFTV
+92 PSLFTV
-98 TIDGSI
+98 TIDGSV
-104 VDTAGKNNVQAMLEE
+104 VDTAGKNNVQSMLEE

-125 YSVFKNTLILSINDF
+125 YSIFKNILILSINDF
-140 KSLIDLNPS
+140 KSLVDLNPA

-163 YNLMMKLIKEDI
+163 YNLMMKLVKEDV
-175 KILDSSVSSNEGS
+175 KLLDSSVNSNEGS
-188 LKTATVNVEKYEQQL
+188 LKTATINIEKYEQQL
-203 LELKNNEVSQEE
+203 QELKNNEVSQEE

-222 INEAKKLKSTNEENI
+222 INEAKALKATNEENI
-237 KKLDDV
+237 KKLDEV

-250 CVEKNMDIR
+250 TTEKNMDIR
-259 DLKRKIDDN
+259 DLKRKIEDN

-287 DTDEFHKEKEKLINE
+287 DTDEFHKERERLVLE
-302 NEQYENTIKELTS
+302 NESCEATIAELTS
-315 FIDDIS
+315 IINDLS
-321 NKIRAVDSK
+321 NKMRAVDSK
-330 RNVFTDAINKS
+330 KNVFVDAINKS

-352 KISLRKNNSQPLL
+352 KISLKKNNSQPLL
-365 INLKESLNNQII
+365 NLKESLDKQII
-377 QLNEEKELLA
+377 QLNEERELLS

-442 TITSNGYI
+442 TITSNGYN

-479 LGEMN
+479 MGEMN
-484 LLFLDEMLASIDV
+484 LLFLDEMLASIDI

-529 VFDNVI
+529 VFDNII

-542 FSKISI
+542 FSKITI

>member
-15 SNAMTELVFDN
+15 SNAMTELVFNND
-26 EPSLNLIV
+26 PSLNLIV

-75 IELDCNGHEIV
+75 IELDCNGHEVV

-104 VDTAGKNNVQAMLEE
+104 VDTAGKNNVQTMLEE

-175 KILDSSVSSNEGS
+175 KMLDSSVSSNEGS
-188 LKTATVNVEKYEQQL
+188 LKTATVSIEKYEQQL
-203 LELKNNEVSQEE
+203 QELKNNEVSQEE

-222 INEAKKLKSTNEENI
+222 INEAKKLKATNEENI
-237 KKLDDV
+237 KKLDEV

-250 CVEKNMDIR
+250 STEKNMDIR
-259 DLKRKIDDN
+259 DLKRKIEDN

-287 DTDEFHKEKEKLINE
+287 DTDEFHKERERLVQE
-302 NEQYENTIKELTS
+302 NESCETAISEMTS
-315 FIDDIS
+315 IINDLS
-321 NKIRAVDSK
+321 NKMRAVDSK
-330 RNVFTDAINKS
+330 RNVFVDAINKS

-352 KISLRKNNSQPLL
+352 KISLKKNNSQPL
-365 INLKESLNNQII
+365 INLKESLDKQII
-377 QLNEEKELLA
+377 QLNEERELLS

-403 GIKEYIAS
+403 GIKEYIAN

-442 TITSNGYI
+442 TITSNGYN

-484 LLFLDEMLASIDV
+484 LLFLDEMLASIDI
-497 NGVSD
+497 NGVAD
-502 MMSILKDLSVELNMN
+502 MMTILKDLSVELNMN

-548 LN
+548 IN

>member
-15 SNAMTELVFDN
+15 SNAMTELVFNND
-26 EPSLNLIV
+26 PSLNLIV

-75 IELDCNGHEIV
+75 IELDCNGHDII

-98 TIDGSI
+98 TIDGSV

-188 LKTATVNVEKYEQQL
+188 LKTATVNIEKYEQQL
-203 LELKNNEVSQEE
+203 QELKDNGVTQEE

-222 INEAKKLKSTNEENI
+222 INEAKKLKESNEENI
-237 KKLDDV
+237 KKLDEV

-250 CVEKNMDIR
+250 TTEKNMDIR
-259 DLKRKIDDN
+259 DLKRKIEEN

-274 IDSKKCPTCGSSL
+274 IDLKKCPTCGSSL
-287 DTDEFHKEKEKLINE
+287 DTDEFHKERERLVQE
-302 NEQYENTIKELTS
+302 NESCEVAIAEITS
-315 FIDDIS
+315 VINDLS
-321 NKIRAVDSK
+321 NKMRAIDSK
-330 RNVFTDAINKS
+330 KNVFVDAISKS
-341 KLMDLASDLKY
+341 KLMDLVSDLKY
-352 KISLRKNNSQPLL
+352 KVSLRKNNSQPL
-365 INLKESLNNQII
+365 INLKENLDKQIN
-377 QLNEEKELLA
+377 QLNEEKELLS
-387 KRKMVYDCV
+387 KKKMIYDCV

-442 TITSNGYI
+442 TISSNGYN

-484 LLFLDEMLASIDV
+484 LLFLDEMLASIDI
-497 NGVSD
+497 NGVAD
-502 MMSILKDLSVELNMN
+502 MMTILKDLSVELNMN

-548 LN
+548 IN

>member
-15 SNAMTELVFDN
+15 SNAMTELVFTND
-26 EPSLNLIV
+26 PSLNLIV

-50 ALYGKIDGTNNS
+50 ALYGKIDGTSNG

-75 IELDCNGHEIV
+75 IELDCNGHEII

-92 PNLFTV
+92 PSLFIV
-98 TIDGSI
+98 TIDGSV
-104 VDTAGKNNVQAMLEE
+104 VDTAGKNNVQSMLEE

-140 KSLIDLNPS
+140 KSLIDLNPA

-163 YNLMMKLIKEDI
+163 YNLMIKLIKEDI
-175 KILDSSVSSNEGS
+175 KMLDSSVNSNEGS
-188 LKTATVNVEKYEQQL
+188 LKTATINIEKYEQQL
-203 LELKNNEVSQEE
+203 QELKNNEVTQEE

-222 INEAKKLKSTNEENI
+222 INEAKALKATNEENI
-237 KKLDDV
+237 KKLDEV

-250 CVEKNMDIR
+250 CTEKNMDIR
-259 DLKRKIDDN
+259 DLKRKIEDN

-274 IDSKKCPTCGSSL
+274 INSKKCPTCGSSL
-287 DTDEFHKEKEKLINE
+287 DTDEFHKEKERLVQE
-302 NEQYENTIKELTS
+302 NEICEATIADLTL
-315 FIDDIS
+315 IINDLS

-330 RNVFTDAINKS
+330 KNVFVDAISKS

-352 KISLRKNNSQPLL
+352 KISLKKNNSQPLL
-365 INLKESLNNQII
+365 NLKESLDKQII
-377 QLNEEKELLA
+377 QLNEERELLG
-387 KRKMVYDCV
+387 KKKIIYDCV

-434 VFDRTFKA
+434 VFDKTFKA
-442 TITSNGYI
+442 TITSNGYN

-484 LLFLDEMLASIDV
+484 LLFLDEMLASIDI
-497 NGVSD
+497 NGVTD
-502 MMSILKDLSVELNMN
+502 MMTILKDLSSELNMN

-529 VFDNVI
+529 VFDNII

-542 FSKISI
+542 FSKITI

>member
-26 EPSLNLIV
+26 DPSLNLIV

-75 IELDCNGHEIV
+75 IELDCNGHEII

-92 PNLFTV
+92 PSLFTV
-98 TIDGSI
+98 TIDGAV
-104 VDTAGKNNVQAMLEE
+104 VDTAGKNNVQTMLEE

-140 KSLIDLNPS
+140 KSLVDLNPA

-163 YNLMMKLIKEDI
+163 YNLMLKFIKEDI
-175 KILDSSVSSNEGS
+175 KVLDSTMSSNEGS
-188 LKTATVNVEKYEQQL
+188 LKTATNSIERYEQQL
-203 LELKNNEVSQEE
+203 EELKSNEVSQEE

-222 INEAKKLKSTNEENI
+222 INEAKKLKATNEENI
-237 KKLDDV
+237 KKLDDI

-250 CVEKNMDIR
+250 SVEKNMDIR
-259 DLKRKIDDN
+259 DLKRKIEDN

-287 DTDEFHKEKEKLINE
+287 DTDEFHKERERLVLE
-302 NEQYENTIKELTS
+302 NESCESSIKELTY
-315 FIDDIS
+315 IINDLS
-321 NKIRAVDSK
+321 NKTRAVDSK
-330 RNVFTDAINKS
+330 RNVFVDAINKS
-341 KLMDLASDLKY
+341 GLTDLVSDLKY
-352 KISLRKNNSQPLL
+352 KVSLRKNNSQPLL
-365 INLKESLNNQII
+365 NLKESLDKQIS
-377 QLNEEKELLA
+377 QLNEEKEALE

-403 GIKEYIAS
+403 GIKEYIAN

-434 VFDRTFKA
+434 VFDKTFKA
-442 TITSNGYI
+442 TITSNGYN

-479 LGEMN
+479 LGDMN
-484 LLFLDEMLASIDV
+484 LLFLDEMLASIDI

-502 MMSILKDLSVELNMN
+502 MMTILKDLSVELNMN

-535 ETSKPDG
+535 ETTKPDG
-542 FSKISI
+542 FSKITI

>member
-15 SNAMTELVFDN
+15 SNAMTELVFNND
-26 EPSLNLIV
+26 PSLNLIV

-104 VDTAGKNNVQAMLEE
+104 VDTAGKNNVQTMLEE

-175 KILDSSVSSNEGS
+175 KIIDSSVSSNEGS
-188 LKTATVNVEKYEQQL
+188 LKTATISIEKYEQQL
-203 LELKNNEVSQEE
+203 QELKNNEVSQEE

-222 INEAKKLKSTNEENI
+222 INEAKKLKATNEENI
-237 KKLDDV
+237 KKLDEV

-250 CVEKNMDIR
+250 STEKNMDIR
-259 DLKRKIDDN
+259 DLKRKIEDN

-287 DTDEFHKEKEKLINE
+287 DTDEFHKERERLVQE
-302 NEQYENTIKELTS
+302 NESCETAISEMTS
-315 FIDDIS
+315 IINDLS
-321 NKIRAVDSK
+321 NKMRAVDSK
-330 RNVFTDAINKS
+330 RNVFVDAINKS

-352 KISLRKNNSQPLL
+352 KISLKKNNSQPLL
-365 INLKESLNNQII
+365 NLKESLDKQII
-377 QLNEEKELLA
+377 QLNEERELLS

-442 TITSNGYI
+442 TITSNGYN

-484 LLFLDEMLASIDV
+484 LLFLDEMLASIDI
-497 NGVSD
+497 NGVAD
-502 MMSILKDLSVELNMN
+502 MMTILKDLSVELNMN

-548 LN
+548 IN

>member
-1 MKLKKISWKNFKSY
+1 MKLKKICWKNFKSY
-15 SNAMTELVFDN
+15 SNVMTELVFNND
-26 EPSLNLIV
+26 PSLNLIV

-75 IELDCNGHEIV
+75 IELDCNGHEVV

-92 PNLFTV
+92 PSLFKV
-98 TIDGSI
+98 TIDGGVI
-104 VDTAGKNNVQAMLEE
+104 DTAGKNNVQTMLEE

-125 YSVFKNTLILSINDF
+125 YSIFKNILILSINDF
-140 KSLIDLNPS
+140 KSLVDLNPS

-163 YNLMMKLIKEDI
+163 YNLMTKLVKDDI
-175 KILDSSVSSNEGS
+175 KMLDISVNSNEGS
-188 LKTATVNVEKYEQQL
+188 LKTATVNIEKYERQL
-203 LELKNNEVSQEE
+203 QELKSNEVSQEE

-222 INEAKKLKSTNEENI
+222 INEAKALKATNEENI
-237 KKLDDV
+237 KKLDEV

-250 CVEKNMDIR
+250 TNEKNMDIR
-259 DLKRKIDDN
+259 DLKRKIEDN

-287 DTDEFHKEKEKLINE
+287 DTDEFHKERERLVQE
-302 NEQYENTIKELTS
+302 NQSCEAAIAELTS
-315 FIDDIS
+315 VISDLS
-321 NKIRAVDSK
+321 NKMRAVDSK
-330 RNVFTDAINKS
+330 KNVFVDAISKS
-341 KLMDLASDLKY
+341 GLMDLAADLKY
-352 KISLRKNNSQPLL
+352 KISLKKSSSQPLL
-365 INLKESLNNQII
+365 NLKEDLNKQIV
-377 QLNEEKELLA
+377 QLNEEREVLS

-411 KYIPTI
+411 KYVPTI

-434 VFDRTFKA
+434 VFDKTFKA
-442 TITSNGYI
+442 TITSNGYN

-479 LGEMN
+479 MGEMN
-484 LLFLDEMLASIDV
+484 LLFLDEMLASIDI

-529 VFDNVI
+529 VFDNII

-542 FSKISI
+542 FSKITI

>member
-26 EPSLNLIV
+26 DPSLNLIV

-75 IELDCNGHEIV
+75 IELDCNGHEII

-92 PNLFTV
+92 PSLFTV
-98 TIDGSI
+98 TIDGAV
-104 VDTAGKNNVQAMLEE
+104 VDTAGKNNVQTMLEE

-140 KSLIDLNPS
+140 KSLVDLNPA

-163 YNLMMKLIKEDI
+163 YNLMLKFIKEDI
-175 KILDSSVSSNEGS
+175 KMLDSTMSSNEGS
-188 LKTATVNVEKYEQQL
+188 LKTATSSIERYEQQL
-203 LELKNNEVSQEE
+203 EELKSNEVSQEE

-222 INEAKKLKSTNEENI
+222 INEAKKLKATNEENI

-250 CVEKNMDIR
+250 SVEKNMDIR
-259 DLKRKIDDN
+259 DLKRKIEDN

-287 DTDEFHKEKEKLINE
+287 DTDEFHKERERLVQE
-302 NEQYENTIKELTS
+302 NESCETAISEMTS
-315 FIDDIS
+315 IINDLS
-321 NKIRAVDSK
+321 NKMRAVDSK
-330 RNVFTDAINKS
+330 RNVFVDAINKS

-352 KISLRKNNSQPLL
+352 KISLKKNNSQPLL
-365 INLKESLNNQII
+365 NLKESLDKQII
-377 QLNEEKELLA
+377 QLNEERELLS

-442 TITSNGYI
+442 TITSNGYN

-484 LLFLDEMLASIDV
+484 LLFLDEMLASIDI
-497 NGVSD
+497 NGVAD
-502 MMSILKDLSVELNMN
+502 MMTILKDLSVELNMN

-548 LN
+548 IN

>member
-15 SNAMTELVFDN
+15 SNAMTELVFNND
-26 EPSLNLIV
+26 PSLNLIV

-75 IELDCNGHEIV
+75 IELDCNGHEVV

-104 VDTAGKNNVQAMLEE
+104 VDTAGKNNVQTMLEE

-163 YNLMMKLIKEDI
+163 YNLMLKLIKEDI
-175 KILDSSVSSNEGS
+175 KIIDSSVSSNEGS
-188 LKTATVNVEKYEQQL
+188 LKTATVSIEKYEQQL
-203 LELKNNEVSQEE
+203 QELKNNEVSQEE

-222 INEAKKLKSTNEENI
+222 INEAKKLKATNEENI
-237 KKLDDV
+237 KKLDEI

-250 CVEKNMDIR
+250 STEKNMDIR
-259 DLKRKIDDN
+259 DLKRKIEDN

-287 DTDEFHKEKEKLINE
+287 DTDEFHKERERLVQE
-302 NEQYENTIKELTS
+302 NESCETAISEMTS
-315 FIDDIS
+315 IINDLS
-321 NKIRAVDSK
+321 NKMRAVDSK
-330 RNVFTDAINKS
+330 RNVFVDAINKS

-352 KISLRKNNSQPLL
+352 KISLKKNNSQPL
-365 INLKESLNNQII
+365 INLKESLDKQII
-377 QLNEEKELLA
+377 QLNEERELLS

-442 TITSNGYI
+442 TITSNGYN

-479 LGEMN
+479 LGDMN
-484 LLFLDEMLASIDV
+484 LLFLDEMLASIDI
-497 NGVSD
+497 NGVAD
-502 MMSILKDLSVELNMN
+502 MMTILKDLSVELNMN

-542 FSKISI
+542 FSKITI

>member
-15 SNAMTELVFDN
+15 SNAMTELVFNND
-26 EPSLNLIV
+26 PSLNLIV

-75 IELDCNGHEIV
+75 IELDCNGHEII

-104 VDTAGKNNVQAMLEE
+104 VDTAGKNNVQTMLEE

-188 LKTATVNVEKYEQQL
+188 LKTATISIEKYEQQL
-203 LELKNNEVSQEE
+203 QELKNNEVSQEE

-222 INEAKKLKSTNEENI
+222 INEAKKLKATNEENI
-237 KKLDDV
+237 KKLDEV

-250 CVEKNMDIR
+250 STEKNMDIR
-259 DLKRKIDDN
+259 DLKRKIEDN

-287 DTDEFHKEKEKLINE
+287 DTDEFHKERERLVQE
-302 NEQYENTIKELTS
+302 NESCETAISEMTS
-315 FIDDIS
+315 IINDLS
-321 NKIRAVDSK
+321 NKMRAVDSK
-330 RNVFTDAINKS
+330 RNVFVDAINKS

-352 KISLRKNNSQPLL
+352 KISLKKNNSQPLL
-365 INLKESLNNQII
+365 NLKESLDKQII
-377 QLNEEKELLA
+377 QLNEERELLS

-442 TITSNGYI
+442 TITSNGYN

-484 LLFLDEMLASIDV
+484 LLFLDEMLASIDI
-497 NGVSD
+497 NGVAD
-502 MMSILKDLSVELNMN
+502 MMTILKDLSVELNMN

-548 LN
+548 IN